1 MGAEMMDLQLIEAY
15 VPDKLLKKV
24 DESLR
29 EYPHLSYWISVESKG
44 RTLIRV
50 LVETNN
56 TEEIL
61 NYLEGAAQVIEG
73 FEILLFPVQT
83 YITRLTEEEKEQRK
97 KEVEENANKLQR
109 ASRQELLGT
118 ITKSSHITLTY
129 TLLIV
134 IAAIVVT
141 IGFIRNSQAVIIG
154 AMVIAPMLG
163 PVISMAFFAILG
175 DFQLLRSSTIT
186 LIYAVFIVIGISIGF
201 AFFFP
206 VPIENSEFAL
216 RTHVNIVDLVLA
228 FATGIA
234 GALSILNRLPGSL
247 VGVMVAVALIPPN
260 VVLGMSIGSAMWQ
273 EAYGS
278 MLLLVGNI
286 ASVIL
291 AGIIVFSLSGIQPVK
306 WNEVDKAK
314 TSRKLSIL
322 FVSLVII
329 VLIFVILFSNKVDL
343 VKS

>member
-1 MGAEMMDLQLIEAY
+1 MDLQLVEAY
-15 VPDKLLKKV
+15 VPDKYFKKV

-29 EYPHLSYWISVESKG
+29 EFPHVSYWISVESKD
-44 RTLIRV
+44 RILIRV
-50 LVETNN
+50 LVKTND

-61 NYLEGAAQVIEG
+61 NYLESVAHVIEG
-73 FEILLFPVQT
+73 FEVLLFPVQT
-83 YITRLTEEEKEQRK
+83 YITRLTEEK
-97 KEVEENANKLQR
+97 KEKRRNEMEENANKLQR

-134 IAAIVVT
+134 ISAIVVT
-141 IGFIRNSQAVIIG
+141 IGFIQNSQAVIIG

-163 PVISMAFFAILG
+163 PVISMAFSAILG
-175 DFQLLRSSTIT
+175 DFRLLRSSTIT
-186 LIYAVFIVIGISIGF
+186 LLYAVFIVIGISICF
-201 AFFFP
+201 ALFFP
-206 VPIENSEFAL
+206 IPIESSEFAS
-216 RTHVNIVDLVLA
+216 RTHVNIVDIILA

-260 VVLGMSIGSAMWQ
+260 VVLGMSVGSAMWP

-278 MLLLVGNI
+278 MLLLIGNI
-286 ASVIL
+286 TSVIL

-306 WNEVDKAK
+306 WSEVDKAK

-329 VLIFVILFSNKVDL
+329 ILIIVILFSNNDDL
-343 VKS
+343 V